1 MNSEYEMYEKLSVK
15 YNVVL
20 IIVRSQNLFNDF

>member
-1 MNSEYEMYEKLSVK
+1 MNSEYEIYEKLSVK